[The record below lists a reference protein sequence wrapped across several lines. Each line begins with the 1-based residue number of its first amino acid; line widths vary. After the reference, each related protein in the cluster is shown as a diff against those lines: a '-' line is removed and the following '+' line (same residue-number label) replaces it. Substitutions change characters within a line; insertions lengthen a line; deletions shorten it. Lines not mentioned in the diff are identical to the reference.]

1 MRETHNA
8 IPLMVPTPL
17 VMVASMRVES
27 GDVAVIA
34 RRRWSPYRKRRR
46 KPAVLL
52 RAPPGTRNEAN
63 ALISKRRK
71 AIAWLVMLCWFI
83 SGPAGVHA
91 ATNSALGGVNGINN
105 GTLIGGDGTG
115 TAQIVL
121 NSVQLALVK
130 EARDLAGTVLA
141 PAANVSPS
149 QEIYFVL
156 YVDNIT
162 DFTAYRMTIEDLID
176 EAQFTYIPN
185 SLESTTVASGSNAA
199 ARWAG
204 IWTPLSDA
212 LGAPDDEASVLDSGG
227 PAGLDRLTVGEV
239 AGQVNQPLAIPAQT
253 QWAIRFRVTVN

>member
-1 MRETHNA
+1 MRALPRTE
-8 IPLMVPTPL
+8 
-17 VMVASMRVES
+17 
-27 GDVAVIA
+27 
-34 RRRWSPYRKRRR
+34 
-46 KPAVLL
+46 
-52 RAPPGTRNEAN
+52 NEAI
-63 ALISKRRK
+63 ALTSKSRK
-71 AIAWLVMLCWFI
+71 LIAWLTLLCCFVCG
-83 SGPAGVHA
+83 SAGVHA
-91 ATNSALGGVNGINN
+91 ATNSAKGGIGGVNN

-115 TAQIVL
+115 PAQIEI

-130 EARDLAGTVLA
+130 EARDIAGSVLA
-141 PAANVSPS
+141 AEADVVSY

-162 DFTAYRMTIEDLID
+162 DFTAYRLTIEDAID
-176 EAQFTYIPN
+176 ETQFTYVAS
-185 SLESTTVASGSNAA
+185 SLEATTVVSGSNAA

-212 LGAPDDEASVLDSGG
+212 LGAPDDEASVLDSGA